1 MTDVILKES
10 LRETS
15 YITKIEKNIYCLTK
29 IISLS
34 AAIGK
39 QFKMFEKHFPS
50 PMSGEDFLGEVETAS
65 SLRFDVSL
73 FSLESISTSRLSSD
87 DCDVDSSDDS
97 ASAILS
103 RSLLS
108 QSYMYTRIEKLVM
121 KFPKK
126 IKKINDKC

>member
-1 MTDVILKES
+1 
-10 LRETS
+10 
-15 YITKIEKNIYCLTK
+15 
-29 IISLS
+29 
-34 AAIGK
+34 
-39 QFKMFEKHFPS
+39 MFEKHFPS

-108 QSYMYTRIEKLVM
+108 QSYMYTRIKKLVM
-121 KFPKK
+121 KFAKK
-126 IKKINDKC
+126 IKRINDKC